1 MSLLPDVPPPPLG
14 VRWSDWGEN
23 LNRYLMRIRD
33 KLTFKSAD
41 SVPSQDGVLLW
52 DRDTQQVVVSHN
64 GEWQGLGH
72 NDYGSFYTTTTL
84 TAAATNTAY
93 PITWSDVVAEYHI
106 TRDDTNTSRIYF
118 DHAATFQIEFSAELQ
133 SGSGSSKTIYIFPR
147 INGTD
152 IPYSTIVHSVKNSG
166 ESQTISRSGI
176 FTVEAGDYLEAMYAV
191 THTSL
196 KIQGSAAT
204 AFSPAAP
211 SATLMVTEVKV

>member
-1 MSLLPDVPPPPLG
+1 VSEIPPPPFG
-14 VRWSDWGEN
+14 TFQQWGER
-23 LNRYLMRIRD
+23 LNGYLQRVRD
-33 KLTFKSAD
+33 KLSFKNSD
-41 SVPSQDGVLLW
+41 SRASDDGILLW
-52 DRDTQQVVVSHN
+52 DPSEDQVVVSTN
-64 GEWQGLGH
+64 GAFKTLRYGH
-72 NDYGSFYTTTTL
+72 SDHAAYYTTATY
-84 TAAATNTAY
+84 TAASTNTAY
-93 PITWSDVVAEYHI
+93 PINWENIVYEQHVDIDGTYP
-106 TRDDTNTSRIYF
+106 SRIVF
-118 DHAATFQIEFSAELQ
+118 GHAGIYQIDFSAELQ
-133 SGSGSSKTIYIFPR
+133 SGSGSTKTIYIFPR

-211 SATLMVTEVKV
+211 SASIVISEVKI

>member
-1 MSLLPDVPPPPLG
+1 VSEIPPPPFG
-14 VRWSDWGEN
+14 TFQQWGER
-23 LNRYLMRIRD
+23 LNGYLQRVRD
-33 KLTFKSAD
+33 KLSFLNDD
-41 SVPSQDGVLLW
+41 SRASDDGILLW
-52 DRDTQQVVVSHN
+52 DPSEDQVVVSTN
-64 GEWQGLGH
+64 GAFKTLRYGH
-72 NDYGSFYTTTTL
+72 SDHAAYYTTATY
-84 TAAATNTAY
+84 TAASTNTAY
-93 PITWSDVVAEYHI
+93 PINWENIVYEQHVDIDGTYP
-106 TRDDTNTSRIYF
+106 SRIVF
-118 DHAATFQIEFSAELQ
+118 GHAGIYQIDFSAELQ
-133 SGSGSSKTIYIFPR
+133 SGSGSTKTIYIFPR

-211 SATLMVTEVKV
+211 SATIVISEVKI

>member
-1 MSLLPDVPPPPLG
+1 MG
-14 VRWSDWGEN
+14 TFQQWGER
-23 LNRYLMRIRD
+23 LNNYLQRVRD
-33 KLTFKSAD
+33 ALSFKDDNSRA
-41 SVPSQDGVLLW
+41 SEDGLLLF
-52 DRDTQQVVVSHN
+52 DPVTKQPVYSLE
-64 GEWQGLGH
+64 GEWVGLGH
-72 NDYGSFYTTTTL
+72 DDYASFYTTTTF

-93 PITWSDVVAEYHI
+93 PITWSNVVSQDHI

-118 DHAATFQIEFSAELQ
+118 DHAATYQIDFSCELQ
-133 SGSGSSKTIYIFPR
+133 SGSGSTKTIYIFPR

-152 IPYSTIVHSVKNSG
+152 IPYSTMVHSVKNSG